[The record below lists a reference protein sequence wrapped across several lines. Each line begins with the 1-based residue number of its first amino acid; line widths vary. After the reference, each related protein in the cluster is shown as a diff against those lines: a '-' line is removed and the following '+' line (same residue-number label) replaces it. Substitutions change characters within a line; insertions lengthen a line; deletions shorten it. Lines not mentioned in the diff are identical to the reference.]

1 MKALSLIKVR
11 AAGRGEEE
19 ARAPRRQRRRR
30 RRRHRGRSQ
39 EAEAPQEKD
48 ASAASSSSSSASSSA
63 KIAPAQPH
71 EGDAG
76 DHRKDRLRGGEEQRE
91 HGGAMHEHC
100 DKCCSPLE
108 DGGGGAA
115 DEEEVAAGAADR
127 DREWAAEPE
136 PGVLM
141 TLVSRGDGTNH
152 LRRIRFSEEYF
163 GDAWAAQSWWADN
176 CDRIVEL
183 YSVVVQPEH
192 PSHSDEDDDDD
203 PAAPVTPCQSEDD
216 DHQHPVRV

>member
-1 MKALSLIKVR
+1 MDAGEQHLEEGGVAIRR
-11 AAGRGEEE
+11 AVVASTVVCGREDSVPPDTFIAEASDTQRGEEVALPGE
-19 ARAPRRQRRRR
+19 QVA
-30 RRRHRGRSQ
+30 H
-39 EAEAPQEKD
+39 AEAKD
-48 ASAASSSSSSASSSA
+48 
-63 KIAPAQPH
+63 
-71 EGDAG
+71 GDLVPG
-76 DHRKDRLRGGEEQRE
+76 TKRE
-91 HGGAMHEHC
+91 
-100 DKCCSPLE
+100 
-108 DGGGGAA
+108 A
-115 DEEEVAAGAADR
+115 DEEEAAAGAADS